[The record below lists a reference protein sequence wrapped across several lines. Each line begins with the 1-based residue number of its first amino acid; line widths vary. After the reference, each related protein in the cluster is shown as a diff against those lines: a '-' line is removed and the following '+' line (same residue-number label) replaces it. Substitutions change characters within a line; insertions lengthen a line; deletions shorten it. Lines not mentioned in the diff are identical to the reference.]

1 MNETPS
7 DLKFLDSH
15 EWVKVDDNTVIVG
28 ISDHAQNELGEV
40 VFVELPAIG
49 DEFVSG
55 DEAAVVESVKAA
67 SEVYTPLSGE
77 VIEVNEALEENPEL
91 VNTSPYEDGW
101 FFKLRVSDENL
112 GSTDMTIKN
121 NPFESNLGWVVDF
134 SDVERDFIAKENLI
148 EIQKINKL
156 KLVGVLLNEKGI
168 LRSGQ
173 KIIKDDFEGEVT
185 SGTFSPYI
193 KKSIGLAR
201 VPMAINGDANVQ
213 IRNKLLNVK
222 LLSLP
227 FIRKGKIMI

>member
-55 DEAAVVESVKAA
+55 DEAAIVESVKAA

-77 VIEVNEALEENPEL
+77 VIEVNEALEENPEF

-112 GSTDMTIKN
+112 GSIDSLMTAEEYSSMLDGN
-121 NPFESNLGWVVDF
+121 S
-134 SDVERDFIAKENLI
+134 
-148 EIQKINKL
+148 
-156 KLVGVLLNEKGI
+156 
-168 LRSGQ
+168 
-173 KIIKDDFEGEVT
+173 
-185 SGTFSPYI
+185 
-193 KKSIGLAR
+193 
-201 VPMAINGDANVQ
+201 
-213 IRNKLLNVK
+213 
-222 LLSLP
+222 
-227 FIRKGKIMI
+227 

>member
-15 EWVKVDDNTVIVG
+15 EWIKVDDNTVIVG

-101 FFKLRVSDENL
+101 FFKLKVSDENL
-112 GSTDMTIKN
+112 GS
-121 NPFESNLGWVVDF
+121 VD
-134 SDVERDFIAKENLI
+134 SLMSVEEYSSMLDGN
-148 EIQKINKL
+148 
-156 KLVGVLLNEKGI
+156 
-168 LRSGQ
+168 S
-173 KIIKDDFEGEVT
+173 
-185 SGTFSPYI
+185 
-193 KKSIGLAR
+193 
-201 VPMAINGDANVQ
+201 
-213 IRNKLLNVK
+213 
-222 LLSLP
+222 
-227 FIRKGKIMI
+227 

>member
-77 VIEVNEALEENPEL
+77 VIEVNEALEESPEL

-112 GSTDMTIKN
+112 GSIDSLMTAEEYSSMLDGN
-121 NPFESNLGWVVDF
+121 S
-134 SDVERDFIAKENLI
+134 
-148 EIQKINKL
+148 
-156 KLVGVLLNEKGI
+156 
-168 LRSGQ
+168 
-173 KIIKDDFEGEVT
+173 
-185 SGTFSPYI
+185 
-193 KKSIGLAR
+193 
-201 VPMAINGDANVQ
+201 
-213 IRNKLLNVK
+213 
-222 LLSLP
+222 
-227 FIRKGKIMI
+227 

>member
-7 DLKFLDSH
+7 DLKFIDSH

-77 VIEVNEALEENPEL
+77 VIEVNEALEENPEF

-112 GSTDMTIKN
+112 GSIDSLMTAEEYSSMLDGN
-121 NPFESNLGWVVDF
+121 S
-134 SDVERDFIAKENLI
+134 
-148 EIQKINKL
+148 
-156 KLVGVLLNEKGI
+156 
-168 LRSGQ
+168 
-173 KIIKDDFEGEVT
+173 
-185 SGTFSPYI
+185 
-193 KKSIGLAR
+193 
-201 VPMAINGDANVQ
+201 
-213 IRNKLLNVK
+213 
-222 LLSLP
+222 
-227 FIRKGKIMI
+227 

>member
-1 MNETPS
+1 MNEAPS

-15 EWVKVDDNTVIVG
+15 EWVKVDDNTVVIG

-101 FFKLRVSDENL
+101 FFKLKVSDENL
-112 GSTDMTIKN
+112 GSTDSLMTAEEYSSMLDGN
-121 NPFESNLGWVVDF
+121 S
-134 SDVERDFIAKENLI
+134 
-148 EIQKINKL
+148 
-156 KLVGVLLNEKGI
+156 
-168 LRSGQ
+168 
-173 KIIKDDFEGEVT
+173 
-185 SGTFSPYI
+185 
-193 KKSIGLAR
+193 
-201 VPMAINGDANVQ
+201 
-213 IRNKLLNVK
+213 
-222 LLSLP
+222 
-227 FIRKGKIMI
+227 

>member
-67 SEVYTPLSGE
+67 SEVYTPMSGE

-101 FFKLRVSDENL
+101 FFKLKVSDENL
-112 GSTDMTIKN
+112 VSIDSLMTAEEYSSMLDGN
-121 NPFESNLGWVVDF
+121 S
-134 SDVERDFIAKENLI
+134 
-148 EIQKINKL
+148 
-156 KLVGVLLNEKGI
+156 
-168 LRSGQ
+168 
-173 KIIKDDFEGEVT
+173 
-185 SGTFSPYI
+185 
-193 KKSIGLAR
+193 
-201 VPMAINGDANVQ
+201 
-213 IRNKLLNVK
+213 
-222 LLSLP
+222 
-227 FIRKGKIMI
+227 

>member
-55 DEAAVVESVKAA
+55 DEAAIVESVKAA

-77 VIEVNEALEENPEL
+77 VIEVNEALEESPEL
-91 VNTSPYEDGW
+91 VNPSPYEDGW

-112 GSTDMTIKN
+112 GSIDSLMTAEEYSSMLDGN
-121 NPFESNLGWVVDF
+121 S
-134 SDVERDFIAKENLI
+134 
-148 EIQKINKL
+148 
-156 KLVGVLLNEKGI
+156 
-168 LRSGQ
+168 
-173 KIIKDDFEGEVT
+173 
-185 SGTFSPYI
+185 
-193 KKSIGLAR
+193 
-201 VPMAINGDANVQ
+201 
-213 IRNKLLNVK
+213 
-222 LLSLP
+222 
-227 FIRKGKIMI
+227 

>member
-15 EWVKVDDNTVIVG
+15 EWVKVDDNTVVIG

-77 VIEVNEALEENPEL
+77 VIEVNEALDENPEL

-101 FFKLRVSDENL
+101 FFKLKVSDENL
-112 GSTDMTIKN
+112 GNIDSLMTAEEYSSMLDGN
-121 NPFESNLGWVVDF
+121 S
-134 SDVERDFIAKENLI
+134 
-148 EIQKINKL
+148 
-156 KLVGVLLNEKGI
+156 
-168 LRSGQ
+168 
-173 KIIKDDFEGEVT
+173 
-185 SGTFSPYI
+185 
-193 KKSIGLAR
+193 
-201 VPMAINGDANVQ
+201 
-213 IRNKLLNVK
+213 
-222 LLSLP
+222 
-227 FIRKGKIMI
+227 

>member
-28 ISDHAQNELGEV
+28 VSDHAQNELGEV

-91 VNTSPYEDGW
+91 VNTSPYEEGW
-101 FFKLRVSDENL
+101 FFKLKVSDENL
-112 GSTDMTIKN
+112 GSIDSLMTAEEYSSMLDGN
-121 NPFESNLGWVVDF
+121 S
-134 SDVERDFIAKENLI
+134 
-148 EIQKINKL
+148 
-156 KLVGVLLNEKGI
+156 
-168 LRSGQ
+168 
-173 KIIKDDFEGEVT
+173 
-185 SGTFSPYI
+185 
-193 KKSIGLAR
+193 
-201 VPMAINGDANVQ
+201 
-213 IRNKLLNVK
+213 
-222 LLSLP
+222 
-227 FIRKGKIMI
+227 

>member
-1 MNETPS
+1 MCIRDS
-7 DLKFLDSH
+7 LKFLDSH

-112 GSTDMTIKN
+112 ESIDSLMTAEEYSSMLDGN
-121 NPFESNLGWVVDF
+121 S
-134 SDVERDFIAKENLI
+134 
-148 EIQKINKL
+148 
-156 KLVGVLLNEKGI
+156 
-168 LRSGQ
+168 
-173 KIIKDDFEGEVT
+173 
-185 SGTFSPYI
+185 
-193 KKSIGLAR
+193 
-201 VPMAINGDANVQ
+201 
-213 IRNKLLNVK
+213 
-222 LLSLP
+222 
-227 FIRKGKIMI
+227 

>member
-15 EWVKVDDNTVIVG
+15 EWVKVDDSTVIVG

-77 VIEVNEALEENPEL
+77 VIEVNEALEESPEL

-112 GSTDMTIKN
+112 GSIDSLMTAEEYSSMLDGN
-121 NPFESNLGWVVDF
+121 S
-134 SDVERDFIAKENLI
+134 
-148 EIQKINKL
+148 
-156 KLVGVLLNEKGI
+156 
-168 LRSGQ
+168 
-173 KIIKDDFEGEVT
+173 
-185 SGTFSPYI
+185 
-193 KKSIGLAR
+193 
-201 VPMAINGDANVQ
+201 
-213 IRNKLLNVK
+213 
-222 LLSLP
+222 
-227 FIRKGKIMI
+227 

>member
-28 ISDHAQNELGEV
+28 ISNHAQNELGEV

-112 GSTDMTIKN
+112 GSIDSLMTAEEYSSMLDGN
-121 NPFESNLGWVVDF
+121 S
-134 SDVERDFIAKENLI
+134 
-148 EIQKINKL
+148 
-156 KLVGVLLNEKGI
+156 
-168 LRSGQ
+168 
-173 KIIKDDFEGEVT
+173 
-185 SGTFSPYI
+185 
-193 KKSIGLAR
+193 
-201 VPMAINGDANVQ
+201 
-213 IRNKLLNVK
+213 
-222 LLSLP
+222 
-227 FIRKGKIMI
+227 

>member
-15 EWVKVDDNTVIVG
+15 EWIKEDENTVTVG

-67 SEVYTPLSGE
+67 SEVYTPISGE

-91 VNTSPYEDGW
+91 INTSPYEEGW

-112 GSTDMTIKN
+112 GSIDSLMTA
-121 NPFESNLGWVVDF
+121 E
-134 SDVERDFIAKENLI
+134 E
-148 EIQKINKL
+148 
-156 KLVGVLLNEKGI
+156 
-168 LRSGQ
+168 
-173 KIIKDDFEGEVT
+173 
-185 SGTFSPYI
+185 Y
-193 KKSIGLAR
+193 
-201 VPMAINGDANVQ
+201 
-213 IRNKLLNVK
+213 
-222 LLSLP
+222 LSMLD
-227 FIRKGKIMI
+227 GNS

>member
-15 EWVKVDDNTVIVG
+15 EWIKEDDNTVVVG

-101 FFKLRVSDENL
+101 FFKLRVGDENL
-112 GSTDMTIKN
+112 GSIDSLMTAEEYSSMLDGN
-121 NPFESNLGWVVDF
+121 S
-134 SDVERDFIAKENLI
+134 
-148 EIQKINKL
+148 
-156 KLVGVLLNEKGI
+156 
-168 LRSGQ
+168 
-173 KIIKDDFEGEVT
+173 
-185 SGTFSPYI
+185 
-193 KKSIGLAR
+193 
-201 VPMAINGDANVQ
+201 
-213 IRNKLLNVK
+213 
-222 LLSLP
+222 
-227 FIRKGKIMI
+227 

>member
-67 SEVYTPLSGE
+67 SEVYTPISGE

-91 VNTSPYEDGW
+91 VNTSPYDDGW

-112 GSTDMTIKN
+112 GSIDSLMTAEEYSSMLDGN
-121 NPFESNLGWVVDF
+121 S
-134 SDVERDFIAKENLI
+134 
-148 EIQKINKL
+148 
-156 KLVGVLLNEKGI
+156 
-168 LRSGQ
+168 
-173 KIIKDDFEGEVT
+173 
-185 SGTFSPYI
+185 
-193 KKSIGLAR
+193 
-201 VPMAINGDANVQ
+201 
-213 IRNKLLNVK
+213 
-222 LLSLP
+222 
-227 FIRKGKIMI
+227 

>member
-67 SEVYTPLSGE
+67 SEVYTPISGE
-77 VIEVNEALEENPEL
+77 VTEVNDALEETPEL
-91 VNTSPYEDGW
+91 VNNSPYEDGW

-112 GSTDMTIKN
+112 GSIESLMTAEEYSSMLDGN
-121 NPFESNLGWVVDF
+121 S
-134 SDVERDFIAKENLI
+134 
-148 EIQKINKL
+148 
-156 KLVGVLLNEKGI
+156 
-168 LRSGQ
+168 
-173 KIIKDDFEGEVT
+173 
-185 SGTFSPYI
+185 
-193 KKSIGLAR
+193 
-201 VPMAINGDANVQ
+201 
-213 IRNKLLNVK
+213 
-222 LLSLP
+222 
-227 FIRKGKIMI
+227 